1 MHQQFFINKDSVLP
15 ILRME
20 LIYDGRHDFNK
31 FWDAI
36 QDSDITFTMT
46 NVDTKVI
53 KIANAPCYIK
63 LREIDG
69 CVDQYVICY
78 DWKKRDTKERG
89 TYEGIF
95 TINFNGN
102 LTSETDT
109 SYPKGDLI
117 MPIREKLMITIQ

>member
-1 MHQQFFINKDSVLP
+1 MMQFFINKDSILP

-20 LIYDGRHDFNK
+20 LIYDGRHDFHK

-36 QDSDITFTMT
+36 QDADITFTMT

-53 KIANAPCYIK
+53 KIANEPCYIK
-63 LREIDG
+63 RREIDG

-78 DWKKRDTKERG
+78 NWKKRDTKERG
-89 TYEGIF
+89 VYEGVF

-102 LTSETDT
+102 LTSETDM

>member
-1 MHQQFFINKDSVLP
+1 MTQQFTINKDSILP

-36 QDSDITFTMT
+36 QDADITFTMT

-53 KIANAPCYIK
+53 KIANAPCHIK
-63 LREIDG
+63 LREEDG

-78 DWKKRDTKERG
+78 EWKKRDTKERG
-89 TYEGIF
+89 VYEGVF

-102 LTSETDT
+102 ITNENGI
-109 SYPKGDLI
+109 SYPKGDLV
-117 MPIREKLMITIQ
+117 MPIREKLFIVIQ

>member
-1 MHQQFFINKDSVLP
+1 MQQFFINQNSILP
-15 ILRME
+15 ILRLE
-20 LIYDGRHDFNK
+20 LIYDGRNSYEK

-36 QDSDITFTMT
+36 QNSTITFTMT

-63 LREIDG
+63 LREKDG

-89 TYEGIF
+89 VYEGVF
-95 TINFNGN
+95 TINFTND
-102 LTSETDT
+102 LTSDNDI

-117 MPIREKLMITIQ
+117 MPIREKLFIIVQ

>member
-1 MHQQFFINKDSVLP
+1 MHQQFYINKDSVLP
-15 ILRME
+15 ILRLE
-20 LIYDGRHDFNK
+20 LIYDGRHDHHK

-36 QDSDITFTMT
+36 QDADITFTMT

-89 TYEGIF
+89 VYEDVF
-95 TINFNGN
+95 TIKFNGN
-102 LTSETDT
+102 LTSETNT

-117 MPIREKLMITIQ
+117 MPIREKLFITIQ

>member
-36 QDSDITFTMT
+36 QESDITFTMT

-89 TYEGIF
+89 TYEGVF

>member
-89 TYEGIF
+89 TYEGVF

>member
-78 DWKKRDTKERG
+78 DWKKRDTKESG
-89 TYEGIF
+89 TYEGVF

>member
-1 MHQQFFINKDSVLP
+1 MMQFFINKDSILP

-20 LIYDGRHDFNK
+20 LIYDGRHDFHK

-36 QDSDITFTMT
+36 QDADITFTMT

-53 KIANAPCYIK
+53 KIANEPCYIK

-78 DWKKRDTKERG
+78 NWKKRDTKERG
-89 TYEGIF
+89 VYEGVF

-102 LTSETDT
+102 LTSETDM

>member
-1 MHQQFFINKDSVLP
+1 MTQQFTINKDSILP

-36 QDSDITFTMT
+36 QDADITFTMT

-63 LREIDG
+63 LREEDG

-78 DWKKRDTKERG
+78 EWKKRDTKERG
-89 TYEGIF
+89 VYEGVF

-102 LTSETDT
+102 IINESGI
-109 SYPKGDLI
+109 SYPKGDLV
-117 MPIREKLMITIQ
+117 MPIREKLFIVIQ

>member
-36 QDSDITFTMT
+36 QESDITFTMT

-89 TYEGIF
+89 TYEGVF

-109 SYPKGDLI
+109 SYPKGNLI

>member
-1 MHQQFFINKDSVLP
+1 
-15 ILRME
+15 
-20 LIYDGRHDFNK
+20 
-31 FWDAI
+31 
-36 QDSDITFTMT
+36 MT

-78 DWKKRDTKERG
+78 DWKKRDTKESG
-89 TYEGIF
+89 TYEGVF

>member
-36 QDSDITFTMT
+36 QNSEITFTMT

-89 TYEGIF
+89 TYEGVF
-95 TINFNGN
+95 TINFNGD

-109 SYPKGDLI
+109 SYPKGDLV
-117 MPIREKLMITIQ
+117 MPIREKLFITIQ

>member
-15 ILRME
+15 TLRME
-20 LIYDGRHDFNK
+20 LIYDGRHDFHK
-31 FWDAI
+31 FWDAV
-36 QDSDITFTMT
+36 QNSEITFTMT

-53 KIANAPCYIK
+53 KIANEPCYIK

-78 DWKKRDTKERG
+78 DWRKRDTKERG
-89 TYEGIF
+89 VYEGVF

-102 LTSETDT
+102 LKSEDGI
-109 SYPKGDLI
+109 SYPNGDLV

>member
-63 LREIDG
+63 LREING
-69 CVDQYVICY
+69 CVNQYVICY

-89 TYEGIF
+89 TYEGVF